1 MFVNNPAIHAT
12 RTIVDPAFL
21 ESRSVPMQDVPQW
34 AGELVGREPTAA
46 EQQPPDVEIAERG
59 GLRLVSAV
67 SPACRETSPEIFATA
82 VRDAYRRLFDELH
95 GYRPI
100 RLWNFIPDVGRRI
113 SKGLDRYTNFNE
125 ARYAALLEVYGTQET
140 LQKNLRAA
148 TALGH
153 SSTSFAVHCLAS
165 NRPSSA
171 LENPRQI
178 PAWRYSA
185 TYGPT
190 PPSFAR
196 ACIARLGPGTD
207 LTLLI
212 GGTASICGEA
222 SRHPDDVV
230 SQTRETFTNLHSLIA
245 AGIPGSP
252 VPPLSRLTHLRVYR
266 HPSIG
271 EGRMRA
277 AIAPHVQQPDLLV
290 EHCTANLCRPELVVE
305 IEGRATLEG

>member
-1 MFVNNPAIHAT
+1 M
-12 RTIVDPAFL
+12 DPAFL
-21 ESRSVPMQDVPQW
+21 ENRSVPMQDVPQW
-34 AGELVGREPTAA
+34 AGEFVGREPTAA
-46 EQQPPDVEIAERG
+46 EQRPPDIEIAERG

-67 SPACRETSPEIFATA
+67 SPACRETSPEIFSIA
-82 VRDAYRRLFDELH
+82 VRDTYRRLFDELH

-113 SKGLDRYTNFNE
+113 SKNLDRYTSFNE
-125 ARYAALLEVYGTQET
+125 ARYAALLEIYGTQEA
-140 LQKNLRAA
+140 LQTNLRAA

-153 SSTSFAVHCLAS
+153 SSTSFALHCLAS

-171 LENPRQI
+171 VENPRQI

-185 TYGPT
+185 TYSPT
-190 PPSFAR
+190 PPSFSR

-212 GGTASICGEA
+212 SGTASICGEA
-222 SRHPDDVV
+222 SRHLGDLP
-230 SQTRETFTNLHSLIA
+230 SQTRETFANLHSLIA
-245 AGIPGSP
+245 EGTPGSSA
-252 VPPLSRLTHLRVYR
+252 PPLSRLTHLRVYR

-271 EGRMRA
+271 EGRMGA
-277 AIAPHVQQPDLLV
+277 TIASHVQQPDLLV
-290 EHCTANLCRPELVVE
+290 EHCTANLCRRELLVE